1 MQNSRGRVLYLD
13 FRALLFWLECLFYI
27 LQRSFCSASA
37 SRQCFL
43 SLWPIWPYCQHLFKL
58 LQAFYCLLWRR
69 FPYHRCTS
77 LMWSNWSLFPLGELL
92 GWGSEKFSISSR
104 DIEMNKYNY
113 IFRKFIWE
121 EITKAE
127 SIIIWSISNIK
138 KNINIKRRGGYL
150 LTIFS
155 VLDFR
160 QRDHQ
165 SLPEIII
172 LGTFLTKI
180 N

>member
-77 LMWSNWSLFPLGELL
+77 LMWSNWNVFLNWIHSLSSINSCPNLCVSNTVRNKGKYVMAFYEMKNSKFKKIKICISWMTNKNTLL
-92 GWGSEKFSISSR
+92 FYESNRKHYPEQNRVSE
-104 DIEMNKYNY
+104 
-113 IFRKFIWE
+113 
-121 EITKAE
+121 
-127 SIIIWSISNIK
+127 
-138 KNINIKRRGGYL
+138 
-150 LTIFS
+150 
-155 VLDFR
+155 
-160 QRDHQ
+160 Q
-165 SLPEIII
+165 SKLM
-172 LGTFLTKI
+172 
-180 N
+180 